1 MSRILRAAFVGLVA
15 VALAACHQ
23 PNPQPIEIAG
33 VKNVVQDDHIYIAGA
48 PTESG
53 LREMKLR
60 GVTTIID
67 LRGEQEGT
75 AAERA
80 AAASLGLNYI
90 HIPMKSDQLTPEQA
104 GAVVAGFEKHKGEK
118 ILLHC
123 AGGNRA
129 GAAYGAYLGVSGKC
143 SAEEALRAAEKA
155 GMKNEGLKSQTKA
168 RIEEARGK

>member
-1 MSRILRAAFVGLVA
+1 MSRILRVAFVGLVA

-23 PNPQPIEIAG
+23 PNPQPVEIAG
-33 VKNVVQDDHIYIAGA
+33 VKNAVQDDRVYIAGA
-48 PTESG
+48 PTEAG
-53 LREMKLR
+53 LREMKSR
-60 GVTTIID
+60 GVTTVID
-67 LRGEQEGT
+67 LRGEQEG
-75 AAERA
+75 ASQERA
-80 AAASLGLNYI
+80 YAESMGLSYI
-90 HIPMKSDQLTPEQA
+90 HIPMKSDQMTPEQA
-104 GAVVAGFEKHKGEK
+104 RAVVEGFEKHKGER